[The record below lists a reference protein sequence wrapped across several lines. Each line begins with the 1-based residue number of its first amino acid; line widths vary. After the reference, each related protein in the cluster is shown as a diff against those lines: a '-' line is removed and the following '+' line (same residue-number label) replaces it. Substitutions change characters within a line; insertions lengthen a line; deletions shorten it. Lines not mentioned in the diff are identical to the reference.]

1 MKTMWLHLQAPFA
14 AFRYFQAG
22 VYRATSPIMP
32 PSVAYGLVLNL
43 AAIEMRGSLFEE
55 TTPIRQDIPKV
66 CLAIGTKIRPEK
78 LEKSSLYQQLHSYPV
93 GSSGKEMSARTHG
106 AKYWI
111 SPVRRE
117 ILVNLDLVIGVKT
130 SDLELLNR
138 VEQGLAG
145 KLNESRYGLPFVG
158 ENNFLF
164 DRIDIIAEPTK
175 EIYWYEQ
182 MSANEPPRKGSCRL
196 TIGIHRT
203 DSSKTINK
211 LYAPILEPNQYP
223 SNKAWTWTPSE
234 ASQ

>member
-1 MKTMWLHLQAPFA
+1 MKTMWLRLQAPFA

-43 AAIEMRGSLFEE
+43 AAIEMRGSLSEV
-55 TTPIRQDIPKV
+55 TTPIRPDIPKIL
-66 CLAIGTKIRPEK
+66 LAIGTLSNPEK

-93 GSSGKEMSARTHG
+93 GNSGKEMSARTHG

-117 ILVNLDLVIGVKT
+117 FLVNLDLVIGIKT
-130 SDLELLNR
+130 PDLELLER

-145 KLNESRYGLPFVG
+145 KLNDSRYGLPFVG

-164 DRIDIIAEPTK
+164 DRIDIIPEPI
-175 EIYWYEQ
+175 ERIYWYEQ
-182 MSANEPPRKGSCRL
+182 MLADEPPRKGSCRL
-196 TIGIHRT
+196 TVGIHRT
-203 DSSKTINK
+203 DSSKTVNK
-211 LYAPILEPNQYP
+211 LYAPVLEPNQYP
-223 SNKAWTWTPSE
+223 SDRAWTWAPNE
-234 ASQ
+234 MN